1 MRVPVLRLL
10 AFTVISAAAPLAGGV
25 LAQRAEEPEEITVRG
40 QKSLGEYR
48 LELERAREEV
58 FRQFNEAN
66 KGNDTDIR
74 CRDEQPTGSRMAQ
87 NVCRSAAEN
96 RSDSA
101 AARDFLSALLMS
113 AGNYRTYTCCAP
125 PGTQV
130 AANIGTG
137 EAQGA
142 GQSGEADALAKF
154 EQEWNRLLTE
164 DRQFYR
170 AVVKYVEIE
179 DEYNKARGVA
189 TEETLQVPVAAVTV
203 SQPSGPQCEAT
214 TLTEY
219 FQRNTVARV
228 SGTISLASCP
238 AGTAGSYNVV
248 ARVRDDSGEIKPIEF
263 SETWQRADAGDVIFN
278 SDYPIGESV
287 ELVNVRVRDLKCTCA
302 APVPAATP

>member
-1 MRVPVLRLL
+1 MRVPVLRPL
-10 AFTVISAAAPLAGGV
+10 AFTVLTAAAALAGAV
-25 LAQRAEEPEEITVRG
+25 FAQRAEEPEEITVRG
-40 QKSLGEYR
+40 QKSLGDYR

-58 FRQFNEAN
+58 FRQFNAAN

-74 CRDEQPTGSRMAQ
+74 CRDEQPTGSRMSQ
-87 NVCRSAAEN
+87 SVCRSAAEN
-96 RSDSA
+96 RGDSA
-101 AARDFLSALLMS
+101 AARDFLGSLLMS
-113 AGNYRTYTCCAP
+113 AGNYRTFTCCAA

-154 EQEWNRLLTE
+154 EQEWNRLLSE

-170 AVVKYVEIE
+170 AVVKYVELE
-179 DEYNKARGVA
+179 DEYDKARGVTA
-189 TEETLQVPVAAVTV
+189 ETLQVPVAAVTA

-228 SGTISLASCP
+228 SGTISIASCP
-238 AGTAGSYNVV
+238 AGTTGNYNVV

-263 SETWQRADAGDVIFN
+263 GETWQRADAGDVIFN
-278 SDYPIGESV
+278 ADYPIGENV

-302 APVPAATP
+302 DPVPAATP